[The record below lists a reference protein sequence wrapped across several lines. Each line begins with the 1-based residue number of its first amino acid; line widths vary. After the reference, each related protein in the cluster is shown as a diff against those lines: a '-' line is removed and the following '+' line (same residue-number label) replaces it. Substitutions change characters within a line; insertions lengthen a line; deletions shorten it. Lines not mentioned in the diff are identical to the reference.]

1 VPLTWGGFQINRRS
15 PIEWPHDCLLGGRT
29 MRPPA
34 VGGASGEQSNRHR
47 DDEHADRRYRQ
58 DVEASQ
64 VLIRVSDRWPE
75 IGSPEAYVRKMV
87 VNEYLSWRRRSWRL
101 IPWGAAS
108 YDPGAASP
116 DPADGYVERQA
127 LLAEMAKLSRR
138 QRTALVLRYYE
149 GFSDT
154 EISEVMG
161 CTPSTVRGHVFR
173 ALAALRVELSEPFS
187 AAALIKEGR

>member
-1 VPLTWGGFQINRRS
+1 MTFDEFAAARL
-15 PIEWPHDCLLGGRT
+15 
-29 MRPPA
+29 PA
-34 VGGASGEQSNRHR
+34 VLRFATALTGDPDLAKDLVQE
-47 DDEHADRRYRQ
+47 
-58 DVEASQ
+58 
-64 VLIRVSDRWPE
+64 VLIRVSERWPE

-108 YDPGAASP
+108 DGSGGASP
-116 DPADGYVERQA
+116 DPADGYAERQA

-149 GFSDT
+149 GFSNT

-161 CTPSTVRGHVFR
+161 CKPSTVRGLVFR
-173 ALAALRVELSEPFS
+173 ALAALRVELAEPQP
-187 AAALIKEGR
+187 AAALTKEAR